1 MSAAGAAD
9 KETPPSPACCD
20 FCAGLPAVVYCR
32 ADSARLCLPC
42 DRHVHCANTV
52 STRHARAPLCAAC
65 RAAAAAFRRGAGGFL
80 CADCD
85 FEEGRQHRD
94 GDPTPIHD
102 RGAVEGYAG
111 CPSIAEL
118 AAVLGVAGCEKA
130 DGDGWWWWPAWEE
143 PQVLRLEDVIVPTT
157 SCHGLQPLLAPSSPK
172 NRSCGGKLTE
182 EVIRQLRELAR
193 SEAATMA
200 YAEAEAADGEHQ
212 FPSWAS
218 SEYGIGIGD
227 FGAFDTEA
235 CHEAASMS
243 VPSYEQ
249 EAWMATT
256 DHRNGACGMA
266 PDEAREQAP
275 ATSSPAVPCAC
286 LMSSFAAMSEI
297 CPTSMG
303 ICTSVGDVDNGS
315 SSKQDAA
322 EAPPQ
327 QAAPASSPAEPCLLP
342 SFVATSEIC
351 PSMAISSSSVGDV
364 DNGSSK
370 RDAAEAAAQQ
380 QVAPAPAPEK
390 KAGVYDV
397 AYPDR
402 GTVISRYK
410 EKRKNRRFGKQIRY
424 ESRKARADGRLRIKG
439 RFAKSGDN

>member
-1 MSAAGAAD
+1 MSVAGAAG
-9 KETPPSPACCD
+9 KEPPPSPACCD

-42 DRHVHCANTV
+42 DRHVHGANTV

-130 DGDGWWWWPAWEE
+130 DGDGWWPAWEE

-157 SCHGLQPLLAPSSPK
+157 SFHGLQPLLGPSSQK
-172 NRSCGGKLTE
+172 NWSCGGKLTE

-193 SEAATMA
+193 AEAAAMA

-227 FGAFDTEA
+227 FGALDTEA

-249 EAWMATT
+249 
-256 DHRNGACGMA
+256 DI
-266 PDEAREQAP
+266 P
-275 ATSSPAVPCAC
+275 
-286 LMSSFAAMSEI
+286 MSEI
-297 CPTSMG
+297 CPSSMG

-322 EAPPQ
+322 EAPP
-327 QAAPASSPAEPCLLP
+327 
-342 SFVATSEIC
+342 SFVATC
-351 PSMAISSSSVGDV
+351 PSMAISSSS
-364 DNGSSK
+364 SSK
-370 RDAAEAAAQQ
+370 RDGAEAAAQQ
-380 QVAPAPAPEK
+380 PAK
-390 KAGVYDV
+390 KAGGYDV